1 MLSIHFIL
9 THFRIKI
16 HFMSHLLFK
25 LVLFVYIHDMSKY
38 TGLPTKKETLK
49 TIQDMTIQD
58 MTIQDMTIQDMTIQD
73 MTNPRY
79 DDFKSG
85 VFAFN

>member
-1 MLSIHFIL
+1 
-9 THFRIKI
+9 
-16 HFMSHLLFK
+16 MSHLLFK

-58 MTIQDMTIQDMTIQD
+58 MTIQDMT
-73 MTNPRY
+73 NPRY

>member
-1 MLSIHFIL
+1 
-9 THFRIKI
+9 
-16 HFMSHLLFK
+16 MSHLLFK

-58 MTIQDMTIQDMTIQD
+58 MTTQDMTILSLMFLHLIEFLDGLL
-73 MTNPRY
+73 NN
-79 DDFKSG
+79 K
-85 VFAFN
+85 